1 MNANKE
7 INPAEK
13 IIQAITV
20 TAELTGTQLSANA
33 AAVMAE
39 DLLAYPLDKVLI
51 AFERCRREL
60 KGRLTLAAILE
71 RVDDGWQSA
80 EEAFNTLV
88 AGWNNESLSILTTH
102 TAMHAAE
109 SASALFNAGDKYRAG
124 LAFKTVYERIVSEKK
139 AKGMQPDWYVSAGL
153 DKEQLA
159 QLVTEAVA
167 TGKIASDYALALLP
181 AGENRTKIE
190 AINLLTSDQKN
201 EAIKLLTNEQ
211 KIEAG
216 NLLTDKQ
223 KEEGK
228 ARLGNLLNLI
238 TQKCARN

>member
-1 MNANKE
+1 MND
-7 INPAEK
+7 EK
-13 IIQAITV
+13 IMQAIAV
-20 TAELTGTQLSANA
+20 TAELTGTQLSGDAMY
-33 AAVMAE
+33 VMGE

-51 AFERCRREL
+51 ALERCRREL
-60 KGRLTLAAILE
+60 KGRLTLAAILD
-71 RVDDGWQSA
+71 RIDDGWQSA

-88 AGWNNESLSILTTH
+88 AGWESEHLSILTTH

-124 LAFKTVYERIVSEKK
+124 LAFKTAYERIVSEKK
-139 AKGMQPDWYVSAGL
+139 AKGIQPDWYVSAGL

-159 QLVTEAVA
+159 QLVTEAAA
-167 TGKIASDYALALLP
+167 TGKITNDYALALLP
-181 AGENRTKIE
+181 AGEERMNIE
-190 AINLLTSDQKN
+190 TR
-201 EAIKLLTNEQ
+201 
-211 KIEAG
+211 

-238 TQKCARN
+238 AQKCALS

>member
-1 MNANKE
+1 MND
-7 INPAEK
+7 EK
-13 IIQAITV
+13 IMQAIAV
-20 TAELTGTQLSANA
+20 TAELTGTQLSDNA
-33 AAVMAE
+33 MLVMAE

-51 AFERCRREL
+51 ALERCRREL
-60 KGRLTLAAILE
+60 KGRLTQAAILE
-71 RVDDGWQSA
+71 RIDDGWQSA

-102 TAMHAAE
+102 TAMRAAE

-124 LAFKTVYERIVSEKK
+124 IAFKETYERLVGEKK
-139 AKGMQPDWYVSAGL
+139 AQGESPDWYVSAGL

-159 QLVTEAVA
+159 QLVTEAAA
-167 TGKIASDYALALLP
+167 TGKITNDYALALLP
-181 AGENRTKIE
+181 AGEER
-190 AINLLTSDQKN
+190 IN
-201 EAIKLLTNEQ
+201 
-211 KIEAG
+211 IEAG

-238 TQKCARN
+238 TQKCALS

>member
-1 MNANKE
+1 MNAHEELK
-7 INPAEK
+7 PAEK
-13 IIQAITV
+13 ILQAITV

-33 AAVMAE
+33 AAVMVE
-39 DLLAYPLDKVLI
+39 DLLAYPVDKVLI
-51 AFERCRREL
+51 ALGRCRREL

-71 RVDDGWQSA
+71 RIDDDWQSA

-88 AGWNNESLSILTTH
+88 AGWNNENLSILTTH
-102 TAMHAAE
+102 TAMQAGE
-109 SASALFNAGDKYRAG
+109 SAAALFNAGDKYRAG
-124 LAFKTVYERIVSEKK
+124 TAFKTTYERIVSEKK
-139 AKGMQPDWYVSAGL
+139 AMHIKPDWYVSAGL

-181 AGENRTKIE
+181 AGEERMN
-190 AINLLTSDQKN
+190 
-201 EAIKLLTNEQ
+201 
-211 KIEAG
+211 IEAG

-238 TQKCARN
+238 TQKCALS

>member
-1 MNANKE
+1 MND
-7 INPAEK
+7 EK
-13 IIQAITV
+13 IMQAIAV
-20 TAELTGTQLSANA
+20 TAELTGTQLSDNA
-33 AAVMAE
+33 MLVMAE

-51 AFERCRREL
+51 ALERCRREL
-60 KGRLTLAAILE
+60 KGRLTLAAILD

-88 AGWNNESLSILTTH
+88 AGWENESLSILTTH

-109 SASALFNAGDKYRAG
+109 SASALFNIGDKYRAG
-124 LAFKTVYERIVSEKK
+124 LAFKTAYERIVSEKK
-139 AKGMQPDWYVSAGL
+139 AKGIQPDWYVSAGL

-159 QLVTEAVA
+159 QLVTEAA
-167 TGKIASDYALALLP
+167 TTGKITNDYALALLP
-181 AGENRTKIE
+181 AGEERMN
-190 AINLLTSDQKN
+190 
-201 EAIKLLTNEQ
+201 
-211 KIEAG
+211 IEAG

-238 TQKCARN
+238 TQKCALN

>member
-60 KGRLTLAAILE
+60 KGRLTLAAILD
-71 RVDDGWQSA
+71 RIDDGWQSA

-88 AGWNNESLSILTTH
+88 AGWESEHLSILTTH

-124 LAFKTVYERIVSEKK
+124 LAFKTAYERIVSEKK
-139 AKGMQPDWYVSAGL
+139 AKGIQPDWYVSAGL

-159 QLVTEAVA
+159 QLVTEAAA
-167 TGKIASDYALALLP
+167 TGKITNDYALALLP
-181 AGENRTKIE
+181 AGEERMN
-190 AINLLTSDQKN
+190 
-201 EAIKLLTNEQ
+201 
-211 KIEAG
+211 IEAG
-216 NLLTDKQ
+216 NFLTDKQ

-238 TQKCARN
+238 TQKCAMN

>member
-60 KGRLTLAAILE
+60 KGRLTLVAILE
-71 RVDDGWQSA
+71 RIDDGWQSA

-88 AGWNNESLSILTTH
+88 AGWENEHLSILTTH

-124 LAFKTVYERIVSEKK
+124 LAFKTAYERIVSEKK
-139 AKGMQPDWYVSAGL
+139 AKGIQSDWYVSAGL

-159 QLVTEAVA
+159 QLITEAAA
-167 TGKIASDYALALLP
+167 TGKITNDYALALLP
-181 AGENRTKIE
+181 AGEERMN
-190 AINLLTSDQKN
+190 
-201 EAIKLLTNEQ
+201 
-211 KIEAG
+211 IEAG

-238 TQKCARN
+238 TQKCALN

>member
-1 MNANKE
+1 MND
-7 INPAEK
+7 EK
-13 IIQAITV
+13 IMQAIAV
-20 TAELTGTQLSANA
+20 TAELTGTQLSGDAMY
-33 AAVMAE
+33 VMGE

-51 AFERCRREL
+51 ALERCRREL
-60 KGRLTLAAILE
+60 KGRLTLAAILD
-71 RVDDGWQSA
+71 RIDDGWQSA

-88 AGWNNESLSILTTH
+88 AGWENEHLSILTTH

-124 LAFKTVYERIVSEKK
+124 LAFKTAYERIVSEKK
-139 AKGMQPDWYVSAGL
+139 AKGIQPDWYVSAGL

-167 TGKIASDYALALLP
+167 TGKITNDYALALLP
-181 AGENRTKIE
+181 AGEERMN
-190 AINLLTSDQKN
+190 
-201 EAIKLLTNEQ
+201 
-211 KIEAG
+211 IEAG

-238 TQKCARN
+238 TQKCALN

>member
-88 AGWNNESLSILTTH
+88 AGWENESLSILTTH

-124 LAFKTVYERIVSEKK
+124 LAFKTAYERIVSEKK
-139 AKGMQPDWYVSAGL
+139 AKGIQPDWYVSAGL

-159 QLVTEAVA
+159 QLVTEAAA
-167 TGKIASDYALALLP
+167 TGKITNDYALALLP
-181 AGENRTKIE
+181 AGEERMN
-190 AINLLTSDQKN
+190 
-201 EAIKLLTNEQ
+201 
-211 KIEAG
+211 IEAG
-216 NLLTDKQ
+216 NILTDKQ

-238 TQKCARN
+238 TQKCALN

>member
-1 MNANKE
+1 MSANKE

-13 IIQAITV
+13 VIQAITV

-60 KGRLTLAAILE
+60 KGRLTLAAILD
-71 RVDDGWQSA
+71 RIDDGWQSA

-88 AGWNNESLSILTTH
+88 AGWESEHLSILTTH

-124 LAFKTVYERIVSEKK
+124 LAFKTAYERIVSEKK
-139 AKGMQPDWYVSAGL
+139 AKGIQPDWYVSAGL

-159 QLVTEAVA
+159 QLVTEAAA
-167 TGKIASDYALALLP
+167 TGKITNDYALALLP
-181 AGENRTKIE
+181 AGEERMN
-190 AINLLTSDQKN
+190 
-201 EAIKLLTNEQ
+201 
-211 KIEAG
+211 IEAG

-238 TQKCARN
+238 TQKCALS

>member
-1 MNANKE
+1 MND
-7 INPAEK
+7 EK
-13 IIQAITV
+13 IMQAIAV
-20 TAELTGTQLSANA
+20 TAELTGTQLSGDAMF
-33 AAVMAE
+33 VMAE

-51 AFERCRREL
+51 ALERCRREL

-88 AGWNNESLSILTTH
+88 AGWENESLSILTTH

-109 SASALFNAGDKYRAG
+109 SASALFNIRDKYRAG
-124 LAFKTVYERIVSEKK
+124 LAFKTAYERIVSEKK
-139 AKGMQPDWYVSAGL
+139 AKGIQPDWYVSAGL

-181 AGENRTKIE
+181 AGEERMNIE
-190 AINLLTSDQKN
+190 TR
-201 EAIKLLTNEQ
+201 
-211 KIEAG
+211 

-238 TQKCARN
+238 TQKCAMN

>member
-60 KGRLTLAAILE
+60 KGRLTLAVILD
-71 RVDDGWQSA
+71 RIDDGWQSA

-88 AGWNNESLSILTTH
+88 AGWESEHLSILTTH

-109 SASALFNAGDKYRAG
+109 SASALFNIGDKYRAG
-124 LAFKTVYERIVSEKK
+124 LAFKTAYERIVSEKK

-159 QLVTEAVA
+159 QLITEAAA
-167 TGKIASDYALALLP
+167 TGKITNDYALALLP
-181 AGENRTKIE
+181 AGEER
-190 AINLLTSDQKN
+190 IN
-201 EAIKLLTNEQ
+201 
-211 KIEAG
+211 IEAG

-223 KEEGK
+223 KEAGK

-238 TQKCARN
+238 TQKCALS

>member
-1 MNANKE
+1 MND
-7 INPAEK
+7 EK
-13 IIQAITV
+13 IMQAIAV
-20 TAELTGTQLSANA
+20 TAELTGTQLSGDAMY
-33 AAVMAE
+33 VMAE

-51 AFERCRREL
+51 ALERCRREL
-60 KGRLTLAAILE
+60 KGRLTQAAILE
-71 RVDDGWQSA
+71 RIDDGWQSA

-88 AGWNNESLSILTTH
+88 AGWESEHLSILTTH

-124 LAFKTVYERIVSEKK
+124 LAFKTAYERIVSEKK
-139 AKGMQPDWYVSAGL
+139 AKGIQPDWYVSAGL

-159 QLVTEAVA
+159 QLVTEAAA
-167 TGKIASDYALALLP
+167 TGKITNDYALALLP
-181 AGENRTKIE
+181 AGEERMN
-190 AINLLTSDQKN
+190 
-201 EAIKLLTNEQ
+201 
-211 KIEAG
+211 IEAG

-238 TQKCARN
+238 TQKCALN

>member
-1 MNANKE
+1 MND
-7 INPAEK
+7 EK
-13 IIQAITV
+13 IMQAIAV
-20 TAELTGTQLSANA
+20 TAELTGTQLSGDAML
-33 AAVMAE
+33 VMGE

-51 AFERCRREL
+51 ALERCRREL
-60 KGRLTLAAILE
+60 KGRLTLAAILD

-88 AGWNNESLSILTTH
+88 AGWENESLSILTTH

-109 SASALFNAGDKYRAG
+109 SASALFNIGDKYRAG
-124 LAFKTVYERIVSEKK
+124 LAFKTAYERIVSEKK
-139 AKGMQPDWYVSAGL
+139 AKGIQPDWYISAGL

-159 QLVTEAVA
+159 QLVTEAAA
-167 TGKIASDYALALLP
+167 TGKITNDYALALLP
-181 AGENRTKIE
+181 AGEERMN
-190 AINLLTSDQKN
+190 
-201 EAIKLLTNEQ
+201 
-211 KIEAG
+211 IEAG

-238 TQKCARN
+238 TQKCALN

>member
-1 MNANKE
+1 MND
-7 INPAEK
+7 EK
-13 IIQAITV
+13 IMQAIAV
-20 TAELTGTQLSANA
+20 TAELTGTQLSGDAMY
-33 AAVMAE
+33 VMGE

-51 AFERCRREL
+51 ALERCRREL

-71 RVDDGWQSA
+71 RIDDGWQSA

-88 AGWNNESLSILTTH
+88 AGWESEHLSILTTH

-124 LAFKTVYERIVSEKK
+124 LAFKTAYERIVSEKK
-139 AKGMQPDWYVSAGL
+139 AKGIQPDWYVSAGL

-159 QLVTEAVA
+159 QLVTEAAA
-167 TGKIASDYALALLP
+167 TGKITNDYALALLP
-181 AGENRTKIE
+181 AGEERMN
-190 AINLLTSDQKN
+190 
-201 EAIKLLTNEQ
+201 
-211 KIEAG
+211 IEAG

-238 TQKCARN
+238 TQKCALN

>member
-1 MNANKE
+1 MND
-7 INPAEK
+7 EK
-13 IIQAITV
+13 IMQAIAV
-20 TAELTGTQLSANA
+20 TAELTGTQLSGDAMY
-33 AAVMAE
+33 VMGE

-51 AFERCRREL
+51 ALERCRREL
-60 KGRLTLAAILE
+60 KGRLTLAAILD

-88 AGWNNESLSILTTH
+88 AGWENEHLSILTTH

-124 LAFKTVYERIVSEKK
+124 LAFKTAYERIVSEKK
-139 AKGMQPDWYVSAGL
+139 AKGIQPDWYVSAGL

-159 QLVTEAVA
+159 QLVTEAAA
-167 TGKIASDYALALLP
+167 TGKITNDYALALLP
-181 AGENRTKIE
+181 AGEERMN
-190 AINLLTSDQKN
+190 
-201 EAIKLLTNEQ
+201 
-211 KIEAG
+211 IEAG

-238 TQKCARN
+238 TQKCALN

>member
-71 RVDDGWQSA
+71 RIDDGWQSA

-88 AGWNNESLSILTTH
+88 AGWENEHLSILTTH

-124 LAFKTVYERIVSEKK
+124 LAFKTAYERIVSEKK
-139 AKGMQPDWYVSAGL
+139 AKGIQPDWYVSAGL

-159 QLVTEAVA
+159 QLVTEAAA
-167 TGKIASDYALALLP
+167 TGKITNDYALALLP
-181 AGENRTKIE
+181 AGEERMN
-190 AINLLTSDQKN
+190 
-201 EAIKLLTNEQ
+201 
-211 KIEAG
+211 IEAG

-238 TQKCARN
+238 AQKCALS